1 MLYITTRNH
10 DDVFTAHHALKR
22 DRCECGGLYVPFTLN
37 QYSSD
42 ELIGLKDKSFGQ
54 CIADVLNLFFSARL
68 DGLDVDFCIGKNTS
82 KLVPI
87 SHKIVIAENW
97 HNSHWNVSYV
107 VNKLCARIQDQQILD
122 GMPSNWVQVA
132 VRIALL
138 FALYGEMVRSNYIE
152 PGQVMDVAV
161 TAGDFSAPMAVW
173 YARNMGLPVCNI
185 ICGCN
190 DDDSLWDL
198 LHNRQLRTD
207 CATPSNLERLIFA
220 TFGASETERYCSAC
234 SSSRTYELDEEQFEI
249 LRKGMFAAVV
259 SEKRTDSV
267 MRNVHRSAS
276 YLLTPNAAIAY
287 GGLQDYRA
295 STGEGRIALI
305 LTEEGPV
312 CDYAAVAKA
321 TGLSELD
328 IKEKYGAV

>member
-1 MLYITTRNH
+1 MLYVTTRNH

-22 DRCECGGLYVPFTLN
+22 DRCECGGLYVPFALN

-42 ELIGLKDKSFGQ
+42 ELIELKDKSFGQ

-97 HNSHWNVSYV
+97 HNSHWNFSYI

-122 GMPSNWVQVA
+122 GIPSNWVQVA

-138 FALYGEMVRSNYIE
+138 FALYGEMIRGNFIE
-152 PGQVMDVAV
+152 PGQIMDVAV

-173 YARNMGLPVCNI
+173 YARKMGLPVCNI

-190 DDDSLWDL
+190 DNDSLWDL

-207 CATPSNLERLIFA
+207 YAMPSNLERLIFA
-220 TFGASETERYCSAC
+220 TLGASETERYCNAC
-234 SSSRTYELDEEQFEI
+234 SSSRTYEPDEEQYEV

-267 MRNVHRSAS
+267 MRNLHRSTS
-276 YLLTPNAAIAY
+276 YLLTSNAAIAF

-312 CDYAAVAKA
+312 CDSAAVARA